1 MTHEEWM
8 EELRYDARYSDML
21 DAMEEDDD
29 EED

>member
-21 DAMEEDDD
+21 DAMD
-29 EED
+29 EEDEED